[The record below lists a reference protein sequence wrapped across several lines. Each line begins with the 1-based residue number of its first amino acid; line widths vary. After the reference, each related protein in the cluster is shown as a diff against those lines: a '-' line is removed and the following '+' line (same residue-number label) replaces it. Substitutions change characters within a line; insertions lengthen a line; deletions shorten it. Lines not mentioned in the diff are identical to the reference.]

1 MLLACEPGRALVRND
16 VRLFLRAGE
25 QVKHNR
31 YLQWGV
37 GTVEEIMTS
46 NVPGGTCL
54 ARIRFQ
60 DGRLRVFHNDLDN
73 QSCCYYFGI
82 RHYDEPGP
90 KSVRRQLLA
99 YFDSDDC

>member
-1 MLLACEPGRALVRND
+1 MRND

-25 QVKHNR
+25 RVKHNR
-31 YLQWGV
+31 NLQWGV
-37 GTVEEIMTS
+37 GVVEEVMTS

-82 RHYDEPGP
+82 RRYDDSGP
-90 KSVRRQLLA
+90 DPIRRQLLA
-99 YFDSDDC
+99 YFDADDC